1 MNLDAIKKYFPHAFR
16 VNDVKSLIINLL
28 IYAVIAFVGGL
39 VIGLL
44 GIIPIIGFIA
54 GVLGWLLEIYCT
66 IGIILAILVFLKV
79 VK

>member
-1 MNLDAIKKYFPHAFR
+1 MLQVWILVHLAKISIMDMVKKYFPQAFKA
-16 VNDVKSLIINLL
+16 NDVKSLIIALL

-54 GVLGWLLEIYCT
+54 GVLGW
-66 IGIILAILVFLKV
+66 
-79 VK
+79 

>member
-1 MNLDAIKKYFPHAFR
+1 MDMVKKYFPQAFKA
-16 VNDVKSLIINLL
+16 NDVKSLIIALL

-44 GIIPIIGFIA
+44 GIIPITGFIA